1 MGEEGARGPPT
12 KEFNQKT
19 KQLHGSVA
27 LKRGDVGRRG
37 PKFKRFLFVLFWAYC
52 HRCGVLPSAQ
62 ERVDLTSTLSALQ
75 CQEVCLTVCKYL
87 DASTLPL
94 AARGAAL
101 LCSLRPLSARSSF
114 QHLRPR

>member
-1 MGEEGARGPPT
+1 M
-12 KEFNQKT
+12 KEFSPET
-19 KQLHGSVA
+19 KQLYGTEG
-27 LKRGDVGRRG
+27 LKRGDGGRRG

-62 ERVDLTSTLSALQ
+62 EGVDLTSTLSALQ

-94 AARGAAL
+94 AAEEPLRSALSGPSPPAA
-101 LCSLRPLSARSSF
+101 ASST
-114 QHLRPR
+114 